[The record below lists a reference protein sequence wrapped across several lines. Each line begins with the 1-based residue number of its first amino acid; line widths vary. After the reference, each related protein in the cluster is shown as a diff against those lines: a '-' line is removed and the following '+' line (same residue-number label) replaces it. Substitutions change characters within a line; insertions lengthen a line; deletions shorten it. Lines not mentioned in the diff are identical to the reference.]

1 MGKVVIKCF
10 KCGKLGHVL
19 IDCRKQMMN
28 IAKNTPVDYDD
39 DEAAYDGED
48 GIWFTMRNQT
58 TMVMMG

>member
-19 IDCRKQMMN
+19 IDCRKQIVK
-28 IAKNTPVDYDD
+28 IAKNTPVDYD

-58 TMVMMG
+58 MMVMMG